1 MDIITYGAT
10 INSILVPDRTANSQ
24 MCSSASTRSRGTE
37 KYSDYEGMTVG
48 RYANR
53 IANGSFTIDG
63 VKYEVEKNENGVTC
77 LHGGAELSH
86 AVWNLSSPTTTAS
99 K

>member
-1 MDIITYGAT
+1 
-10 INSILVPDRTANSQ
+10 
-24 MCSSASTRSRGTE
+24 
-37 KYSDYEGMTVG
+37 MTVG

-77 LHGGAELSH
+77 LHGGA
-86 AVWNLSSPTTTAS
+86 
-99 K
+99 